1 MAARYFQGKSVTG
14 LVTESAARNFREVV
28 DTLRICPTL
37 GITREAFLALDKKK
51 RNELKQV
58 PFFVAACFKET
69 PSKRVYEQATRC
81 NLIFIDIDPETKKVE
96 GKTVETGRYP
106 ASPFYNNP
114 DTLYSALE
122 GFNFAAHITASST
135 PEAPRMRI
143 VVDANNIPVS
153 SYPRAVATVASL
165 LGLPLLTTESRVA
178 VQPMFVPT
186 MFQGSTDDDHPLIAY
201 RVDGRAFGQADISDS
216 LFPEYATAKQPGS
229 LDAGVDALEFLR
241 APVPEINLAIAGE
254 ALQSIDPDCSYFE
267 WLECA
272 AALKHQFSPK
282 QAEEAFALFDE
293 WSSGGSK
300 YGSEEETRAKWD
312 SLRPTPVGRLP
323 VTIRSLL
330 RQAVASGWDDKKV
343 KEDCF
348 AKLVRWIEEEVET
361 ITGLME
367 HGVKKILAA
376 PLISNVQEDVLI
388 HKICAQAKKRFAYTI
403 SATAIRKDIARV
415 KAEMK
420 AQAKPTEKIR
430 EPRWAKGVCYIS
442 ATQEFYRQR
451 TGESYSKEAFNA
463 TYARWLLPSEDA
475 LKDMGVAITP
485 AALSAPLVQP
495 ADYALNHLKIATVY
509 DYAYDPSQPTDIF
522 FVHRGRKFV
531 NTYAPTYPELDP
543 KNADK
548 AGALFIRHL
557 ETLVAEPEYRQTL
570 IDFMAYMVQFPG
582 KKIRW
587 AVLIQ
592 SVEGAGKTF
601 LAEVMKAVL
610 GTEHVKTISGEAI
623 KKGWNEWSFGSQ
635 LIVLEEVRVAGT
647 NRKEVMNALKPLIT
661 NDDIS
666 INQRNRDTREAANIS
681 NYMLFSNHHDALALT
696 PGDRRYF
703 VVKSPLQHKA
713 QVQAL
718 GENYFP
724 PLFGMLRDMPGAL
737 RCFLDNWEISPE
749 FRPDGHAPR
758 TKYVQEI
765 INDSSSDLA
774 ASVRRL
780 MLEGDYPLLQY
791 DIVSAKTIL
800 DVLHLEEGIHAT
812 PQQVAHVLREEGFRQ
827 VARHAFGTERHY
839 IWCRGGVDESMAV
852 EIAVKR
858 SRENQKNL
866 CMELI
871 YG

>member
-1 MAARYFQGKSVTG
+1 MRS
-14 LVTESAARNFREVV
+14 
-28 DTLRICPTL
+28 
-37 GITREAFLALDKKK
+37 
-51 RNELKQV
+51 
-58 PFFVAACFKET
+58 
-69 PSKRVYEQATRC
+69 PSNT
-81 NLIFIDIDPETKKVE
+81 
-96 GKTVETGRYP
+96 
-106 ASPFYNNP
+106 
-114 DTLYSALE
+114 
-122 GFNFAAHITASST
+122 SS
-135 PEAPRMRI
+135 
-143 VVDANNIPVS
+143 
-153 SYPRAVATVASL
+153 
-165 LGLPLLTTESRVA
+165 
-178 VQPMFVPT
+178 
-186 MFQGSTDDDHPLIAY
+186 
-201 RVDGRAFGQADISDS
+201 
-216 LFPEYATAKQPGS
+216 
-229 LDAGVDALEFLR
+229 
-241 APVPEINLAIAGE
+241 
-254 ALQSIDPDCSYFE
+254 
-267 WLECA
+267 
-272 AALKHQFSPK
+272 K
-282 QAEEAFALFDE
+282 QAEEAFELFDE
-293 WSSGGSK
+293 WSQSGSK
-300 YGSEEETRAKWD
+300 YGGGEETRAKWD
-312 SLRPTPVGRLP
+312 SLRPTPIGRLP

-330 RQAVASGWDDKKV
+330 RQAVASGWDDGKV
-343 KEDCF
+343 KETCF
-348 AKLVRWIEEEVET
+348 ALLIRWMEEEASSVT
-361 ITGLME
+361 ALME
-367 HGVKKILAA
+367 HGVKKILAT
-376 PLISNVQEDVLI
+376 PLLSNVQEDVLI
-388 HKICAQAKKRFAYTI
+388 HRLCAQAKKRFAYTI

-442 ATQEFYRQR
+442 AVQHFYRQR
-451 TGESYSKEAFNA
+451 TGERYSPESFNA
-463 TYARWLLPSEDA
+463 TYARWLLPTEEA
-475 LKDMGVAITP
+475 LKDMGIAITP
-485 AALSAPLVQP
+485 ATLSTPIVRP
-495 ADYALNHLKIATVY
+495 SDYALNNIKIATVY

-543 KNADK
+543 SNAEK
-548 AGALFIRHL
+548 AGALLTRHL
-557 ETLVAEPEYRQTL
+557 ETLVAEPDYRKVL
-570 IDFMAYMVQFPG
+570 LDFMAYMVQFPG
-582 KKIRW
+582 RKIRW

-623 KKGWNEWSFGSQ
+623 KKGWNEWSFGAQ

-647 NRKEVMNALKPLIT
+647 NRKEVMNCLKPLIT

-737 RCFLDNWEISPE
+737 RCFLDNWEISPD

-758 TKYVQEI
+758 TRYVQEV

-774 ASVRRL
+774 SSVRRL

-800 DVLHLEEGIHAT
+800 DVLQLEEGIKAT

-827 VARHAFGTERHY
+827 ITRHLFGTERHY
-839 IWCRGGVDESMAV
+839 IWARGGVDESTAV
-852 EIAVKR
+852 EIAVARAK
-858 SRENQKNL
+858 ENQKNL
-866 CMELI
+866 CMDLI